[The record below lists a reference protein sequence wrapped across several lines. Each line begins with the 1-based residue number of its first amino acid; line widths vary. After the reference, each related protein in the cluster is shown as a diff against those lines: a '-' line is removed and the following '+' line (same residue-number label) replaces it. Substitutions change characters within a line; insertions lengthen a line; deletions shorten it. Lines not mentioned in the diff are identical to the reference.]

1 MTRITVVRALHLG
14 NMVKCA
20 SIAREL
26 LVEVVEVDLH
36 VAVMSV
42 VAHLLKVYFGFT
54 GCRLVV

>member
-1 MTRITVVRALHLG
+1 
-14 NMVKCA
+14 MVKCA